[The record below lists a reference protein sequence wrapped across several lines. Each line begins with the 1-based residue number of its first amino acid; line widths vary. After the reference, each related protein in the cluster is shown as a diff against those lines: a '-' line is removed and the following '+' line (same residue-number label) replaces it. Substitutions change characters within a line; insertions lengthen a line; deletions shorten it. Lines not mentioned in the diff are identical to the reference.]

1 MNDVGRSVKSG
12 FLTKEGGNVKNWKK
26 RWFILGKETLSYYR
40 SEQSLRILGV
50 INLKEVTNIE
60 IITNQR
66 KRRGVDLIEVTTPRR
81 IYYIYA
87 DKKEEEQSW
96 KECIQKQV
104 DIIQGRIQDTEKT
117 DNLKQTGI
125 DDFIMLKI
133 IGKGS
138 YGTVVQVRSK
148 ETGDVYA
155 MKIIEKKFI
164 MEKNE
169 VKHTIAER
177 NILSKVDHPF
187 IMKLYFAFQT
197 SDKLYLIMEFVNGG
211 ELYTHL
217 QASGSLSTD
226 RTRFYSAEI
235 VLALE
240 YLHKSGIIYRDL
252 KPENIL
258 IDAEG
263 HLKITD
269 FGLSKEGLV
278 GNNARTDT
286 FCGTPEYLAP
296 EVLLG
301 TSYTLAVDWWSLGT
315 LMYEMIT
322 GLPAFFDN
330 DVQRMYRYKMKAE
343 IQMPDDMDVN
353 AKDIILKFLD
363 KDPSTRLQN
372 PVEIKSHPY
381 FASINW
387 DELVT
392 KKIEPP
398 YIPNVKN
405 KESTAMI
412 DREFTNLKI
421 DKEIK
426 KRSFYQ

>member
-1 MNDVGRSVKSG
+1 
-12 FLTKEGGNVKNWKK
+12 
-26 RWFILGKETLSYYR
+26 
-40 SEQSLRILGV
+40 
-50 INLKEVTNIE
+50 
-60 IITNQR
+60 
-66 KRRGVDLIEVTTPRR
+66 
-81 IYYIYA
+81 
-87 DKKEEEQSW
+87 
-96 KECIQKQV
+96 
-104 DIIQGRIQDTEKT
+104 
-117 DNLKQTGI
+117 
-125 DDFIMLKI
+125 
-133 IGKGS
+133 
-138 YGTVVQVRSK
+138 
-148 ETGDVYA
+148 
-155 MKIIEKKFI
+155 

-177 NILSKVDHPF
+177 NILSKVNYPF
-187 IMKLYFAFQT
+187 IMKLYYAFQT
-197 SDKLYLIMEFVNGG
+197 TDKLYLIMEFVNGG

-217 QASGSLSTD
+217 QASGNLSGE

-353 AKDIILKFLD
+353 AKDLILKFLD

-372 PVEIKSHPY
+372 PEEIRNHPY
-381 FASINW
+381 FSTIIW
-387 DELVT
+387 DDLLS
-392 KKIEPP
+392 KKVEPP

-405 KESTAMI
+405 KESTVMI

-426 KRSFYQ
+426 KGVSVGEQEFPNFAFNKDQDDKSDSGTSLNNSNGKQK